1 MTTTPTATNTEVII
15 CGTGAA
21 GLTLAIDLAR
31 RNVGFLLIDKAP
43 HPFVGSRGKG
53 IQPRSQEVFEDLGVI
68 DRIVASG
75 GEYPV
80 QRIHTADGPLDQV
93 AVEMSEPT
101 PEEPYQIPL
110 LVPQFLTER
119 RLRERLAELGHAP
132 HHSHELVGFEQD
144 GDGVTARIAT
154 PDGEQAVRAA
164 YLIGADGGSS
174 FVRKAL
180 GIGFPGRTLGVRAIV
195 ADVYVD
201 GVPSDAWHRWG
212 EDTAGQVS
220 LCPLYGTDMFQLQAP
235 VPFDVDLDLTAEGL
249 TAFFRARTG
258 RDDVVIQAVSWA
270 SAFQMNARLA
280 DSYRNGRVFLT
291 GDAAHCHPPTGGQG
305 LNTGVQDAYNLGWKL
320 AAVLG
325 GAPETLLET
334 YEQERRPI
342 AEAVLGLSERL
353 LEAAKN
359 RDIHRGREVSQ
370 LDLGY
375 LDSPLSLPNPG
386 RDKGVLPG
394 DRAPDAPVTGAGGLP
409 TRLFTLFQGP
419 HWTLLGHDT
428 DATPA
433 ARPGLHI
440 HTIGGARGDILDS
453 GDRVRDAY
461 GLTAEQWV
469 LVRPDGY
476 VAAVVD
482 TADLAAVE
490 THLDGVGVRRLTE
503 STSRSTSRAMPKSTS
518 ESTSG
523 SMSESTSESMVSS
536 TGSTPRTRREHR
548 QARTAAEKRLATAQR
563 ELHQLSRQ
571 VQRDLRSVRRH
582 GETTAIVAR
591 SNFAELA
598 VQSINRLTAGF
609 RSDRADQ

>member
-1 MTTTPTATNTEVII
+1 MSPTTDTDVII

-21 GLTLAIDLAR
+21 GLTLALDLAR
-31 RNVGFLLIDKAP
+31 RNIAFLLIDKAP
-43 HPFVGSRGKG
+43 QPFVGSRGKG

-80 QRIHTADGPLDQV
+80 QRVYTAEGPIDQV
-93 AVEMSEPT
+93 GVEMSEPT

-132 HHSHELVGFEQD
+132 RYGHELVGFDQD
-144 GDGVTARIAT
+144 GDGVSARIAT
-154 PDGEQAVRAA
+154 PDGEQAVRAR

-174 FVRKAL
+174 FVRKTL
-180 GIGFPGRTLGVRAIV
+180 GIGFPGKTLGVRAIV

-201 GVPSDAWHRWG
+201 GVSSDAWHRWG
-212 EDTAGQVS
+212 EDTAGQLS
-220 LCPLYGTDMFQLQAP
+220 MCPLYGTDMFQLQAP
-235 VPFDVDLDLTAEGL
+235 VPFDVDLDLSAEGL
-249 TAFFRARTG
+249 TAFLRERTG
-258 RDDVVIQAVSWA
+258 RDDVVIRSVSWA

-280 DSYRNGRVFLT
+280 DTYRRGRVFLT

-305 LNTGVQDAYNLGWKL
+305 LNTSVQDAYNLGWKL
-320 AAVLG
+320 AAVLD
-325 GAPETLLET
+325 GAPDSLLET

-342 AEAVLGLSERL
+342 AEAVLGLSEQL

-375 LDSPLSLPNPG
+375 LNSPLSLRTSG
-386 RDKGVLPG
+386 RDKGVLAG

-409 TRLFTLFQGP
+409 TRLFSLFQGP
-419 HWTLLGHDT
+419 HWTLLGHDV
-428 DATPA
+428 DEASAPA

-440 HTIGGARGDILDS
+440 HTIGARGDILDS
-453 GDRVRDAY
+453 GDRVQSAY
-461 GLTAEQWV
+461 GLSAEQWV

-482 TADLAAVE
+482 TAELPVVE
-490 THLDGVGVRRLTE
+490 AYLDTVGVRPLAATRPTTTE
-503 STSRSTSRAMPKSTS
+503 TSTDMPTETSAD
-518 ESTSG
+518 
-523 SMSESTSESMVSS
+523 S
-536 TGSTPRTRREHR
+536 TGTPCTRREHR
-548 QARTAAEKRLATAQR
+548 QARSVAEQRLATAQR

-582 GETTAIVAR
+582 GETAAIVAR

-598 VQSINRLTAGF
+598 VKSINRLTANF
-609 RSDRADQ
+609 RTDRTDQ